1 MHRYVTGLAA
11 GALLLTAGLD
21 SEPAAADGHEYLIG
35 AVVSFSGYMA
45 PYDIPPY
52 QSALLAVEDI
62 NAKGGVLGKQLKVI
76 VGDAKTDRA
85 LTARKAH
92 ELVGEG
98 VQMMIVACDYDEGA
112 PAALVAI
119 ENDMLAYS
127 VCAGDPKMGPQGLGR
142 GAFTASSGA
151 GNQAF
156 AMAEWAYHEKG
167 YRTSYTLLDTITEFH
182 KASHSYFVMAWND
195 LAGTKILGHDTFLN
209 DDPSISA
216 QISKIKALPEQPD
229 FLWISSHVPGFPA
242 AIRQLRAAGIDTPIV
257 TVDSLDGDY
266 WIDAVPDASDIY
278 YMGYCSIFGDDPR
291 PKVRAWLE
299 AYTAKFGGRPETCFA
314 LPGYSLIESWALAV
328 ERAGT
333 FDTQTVIAELEKF
346 DNEDLLAGLTT
357 FNETTHIQ
365 LNRTIMV
372 MQIQNGKF
380 SAITAYQNK
389 NIPPIDYR
397 LP

>member
-1 MHRYVTGLAA
+1 MRKYLTGLAA
-11 GALLLTAGLD
+11 GALLFSMGSSNDAR
-21 SEPAAADGHEYLIG
+21 AAEDEYLIG

-52 QSALLAVEDI
+52 QSALLAVKDI
-62 NAKGGVLGKQLKVI
+62 NAKGGVLGKKLRII

-92 ELVGEG
+92 ELVDEG

-119 ENDMLAYS
+119 DNDLLAYS

-142 GAFTASSGA
+142 GAFTASTGA
-151 GNQAF
+151 GNQAY

-167 YRTSYTLLDTITEFH
+167 FRTAYTLLDTITEFH
-182 KASHSYFVMAWND
+182 KASHSYFEMAWKQLPD
-195 LAGTKILGHDTFLN
+195 TKIVGTDTFLN
-209 DDPSISA
+209 DDPSIAS
-216 QISKIKALPEQPD
+216 QISKIKALAEQPD

-242 AIRQLRAAGIDTPIV
+242 AIRQIRAAGIELPIV
-257 TVDSLDGDY
+257 TVDSLDGNY
-266 WIDAVPDASDIY
+266 WIDAVPDASNIY

-291 PKVRAWLE
+291 PKVRAWLD
-299 AYTAKFGGRPETCFA
+299 AYAAEFGAVPETCFA

-333 FDTQTVIAELEKF
+333 FETQAVIVELEKF
-346 DNEDLLAGLTT
+346 DNEDLLAGLTA

-365 LNRTIMV
+365 LSRTIMV

-380 SAITAYQNK
+380 SAITTYQNK
-389 NIPPIDYR
+389 NVPPIDYR
-397 LP
+397 TTN